1 MIAPLQLALMAARR
15 KRKRRTGKKKVPSI
29 IIQNNP
35 MVKVLTGK
43 VKVSI
48 LKCFMRGIWILA
60 KNKNDFKYNF
70 DQKV

>member
-1 MIAPLQLALMAARR
+1 
-15 KRKRRTGKKKVPSI
+15 
-29 IIQNNP
+29 

-48 LKCFMRGIWILA
+48 LKCFMRAIWILA

-70 DQKV
+70 DQKNLKLNLYLSYMGVYI